1 MNFSLFFI
9 DDFKGKG
16 KIPHTEDKSG
26 KAHSRPIG
34 LDLSRIDFQVPIRS
48 RRRELLSA
56 YRPIGNFLY
65 LRGNLPPEDK
75 SGKADTDPIYDL
87 SEGKAG
93 RPEGRIRIQF
103 QNSVKGYGKRTTHWL
118 KEEVKD
124 GRRPKEFSNESFLG
138 RPERGQQGIT
148 PRGSQRKRC
157 LSALS

>member
-16 KIPHTEDKSG
+16 KIPHT
-26 KAHSRPIG
+26 
-34 LDLSRIDFQVPIRS
+34 
-48 RRRELLSA
+48 
-56 YRPIGNFLY
+56 
-65 LRGNLPPEDK
+65 EDK

-124 GRRPKEFSNESFLG
+124 GRRPKEFSNEASLAG
-138 RPERGQQGIT
+138 RKEDNKG
-148 PRGSQRKRC
+148 
-157 LSALS
+157 